1 MDPIRSDTTVATT
14 TTAVIIIIII
24 VNISHVRKAGCH
36 VCKIFEASHA
46 EQTHHCHKNITTLQL
61 LSVPIASPH
70 R

>member
-1 MDPIRSDTTVATT
+1 MVSETKEIAYYLESAEG
-14 TTAVIIIIII
+14 AVK
-24 VNISHVRKAGCH
+24 VHFG
-36 VCKIFEASHA
+36 KIFEASHA